1 MAFWALSR
9 AGTFS
14 TRPVAFLFCSFIMQR
29 RLFHHNDT
37 TVCILVRLHF
47 WQKEVYSMAGKPAG
61 DRVGFY
67 FFSSAG
73 RSGVCRKGEGKPK
86 SVDNGGWGFQGTLSV
101 QRRACLASLAVTEQ
115 TKNFKSQQKDS
126 QNNPKRLFNFW
137 CRA

>member
-1 MAFWALSR
+1 MAFSATSW
-9 AGTFS
+9 AGTLS

-67 FFSSAG
+67 FFFLVCGEERGVQEG
-73 RSGVCRKGEGKPK
+73 RGE
-86 SVDNGGWGFQGTLSV
+86 
-101 QRRACLASLAVTEQ
+101 
-115 TKNFKSQQKDS
+115 TKK
-126 QNNPKRLFNFW
+126 
-137 CRA
+137 C

>member
-1 MAFWALSR
+1 VFQQRLSPQRNTWQQPRFTTRCITRMAFWALSR

-86 SVDNGGWGFQGTLSV
+86 SV
-101 QRRACLASLAVTEQ
+101 
-115 TKNFKSQQKDS
+115 
-126 QNNPKRLFNFW
+126 
-137 CRA
+137 